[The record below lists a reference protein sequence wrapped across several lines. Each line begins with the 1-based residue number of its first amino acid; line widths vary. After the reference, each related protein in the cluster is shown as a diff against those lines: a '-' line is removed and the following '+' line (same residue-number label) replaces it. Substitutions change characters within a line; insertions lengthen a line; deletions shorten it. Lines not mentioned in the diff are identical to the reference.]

1 MKNPLVSVIIPIYNS
16 ESYLEKCI
24 KNILEQSY
32 KNLQIIF
39 VNDGSTDK
47 SLEICKK
54 VNDDRVE
61 VYSKENGGAS
71 SARNFGLKY
80 RKGKYVLFVD
90 SDDYLKNNA
99 IEKLVSI
106 AEQNNADCVYYEA
119 DNFTEEEGMKIK
131 KNGLMHSC
139 QYPVSDGNT
148 LIKSIL
154 DNKNYH
160 AVPFLYFTNSLLY
173 DKGLNFE
180 EGIMLE
186 DELFS
191 FRLLRMCEKVVCLK
205 EILYYRNVRPNSVMT
220 STGKELFRFNSISV
234 VYERLFENLKENKND
249 TVYLMYLS
257 RIAMLWFDYSEQL
270 TKEQK
275 QEVRQRYIKIKS
287 QITENK
293 GFGRRELSVR
303 CHGRYLWLA
312 YIAPG
317 RFIKRLKR

>member
-1 MKNPLVSVIIPIYNS
+1 MKKPLVSVIIPIYNS

-32 KNLQIIF
+32 VNLQIIF
-39 VNDGSTDK
+39 VNDGSTDS
-47 SLEICKK
+47 SLEICQK
-54 VNDDRVE
+54 VNDNRVE

-80 RKGKYVLFVD
+80 KKGEYVLFVD

-99 IEKLVSI
+99 IEKLVST
-106 AEQNNADCVYYEA
+106 AELNNADCVYYEA

-131 KNGLMHSC
+131 KNGLRHSC
-139 QYPVSDGNT
+139 QYQTSDGNT

-160 AVPFLYFTNSLLY
+160 AVPFLYFTKSSLY
-173 DKGLNFE
+173 DKGLAFE
-180 EGIMLE
+180 EGIMFE

-220 STGKELFRFNSISV
+220 SKGKEIFRFHSISV
-234 VYERLFENLKENKND
+234 VFERLFENFENEKND
-249 TVYLMYLS
+249 KVYLMYLS
-257 RIAMLWFDYSEQL
+257 RISILWFDYSEQL
-270 TKEQK
+270 TKAQR
-275 QEVRQRYIKIKS
+275 QEVSQRYIKIKS
-287 QITENK
+287 QIKKNK
-293 GFGRRELSVR
+293 GFGFKELSVR
-303 CHGRYLWLA
+303 CYGRYLWLA